1 MIFIAVFLLTVF
13 LYSLVSSRLERTV
26 VTAPIIFT
34 LAGMLLYSL
43 PSVSISDLVLERHGF
58 LLVAEIGL
66 VMTLFTDAA
75 HINFKHLTNN
85 RSLPIR
91 LLTSGM
97 LLTILLGTLVA
108 LMIFSGIGVWQAGI
122 LAAILAPTDA
132 GLGAVI
138 VNSSQVPL
146 RIREALN
153 IEAGL
158 NDGLSVP
165 FLMCFIALALE
176 SSETA
181 PAILSRFLLEQIGY
195 GSLIGSSIG
204 LIGGWLLAIACRK
217 KWMAVSLQ
225 QLGLVA
231 LPLMCVIASE
241 VCDASMFIAAY
252 VAGFAVQICFAEAG
266 KHSVEFTDTWGQLFD
281 FFVFFLFG
289 VLVGQ
294 ACQQFDFTHL
304 FYALLS
310 LTLVRMLPVA
320 MALAGSGLSRS
331 TVLFMGWFGPR
342 GLASIV
348 LGLVYLEQQANIP
361 GEATVK
367 LAIMMTVLLSIFA
380 HGFSAL
386 PGISVY
392 AKKIAGLNASAAEFK
407 GIDAENS
414 AR

>member
-13 LYSLVSSRLERTV
+13 LYSLVSRRLERTV

-58 LLVAEIGL
+58 LWVAEIGL

-75 HINFKHLTNN
+75 HISFKHLITN
-85 RSLPIR
+85 RSLPFR
-91 LLTSGM
+91 LLTTGM
-97 LLTILLGTLVA
+97 LLTILLGAIAAV
-108 LMIFSGIGVWQAGI
+108 MVFPGINVWQAGI

-138 VNSSQVPL
+138 VNSPKVPL

-165 FLMCFIALALE
+165 FLMCFIALVLE
-176 SSETA
+176 SSEAA
-181 PAILSRFLLEQIGY
+181 PALLSRFMLEQIGY
-195 GSLIGSSIG
+195 GSLIGFSIG
-204 LIGGWLLAIACRK
+204 AVGGWLLELACRK
-217 KWMAVSLQ
+217 KWMAAPLQ

-231 LPLMCVIASE
+231 LPLMCVLASE
-241 VCDASMFIAAY
+241 ASGASMFIAAY
-252 VAGFAVQICFAEAG
+252 IGGFAVQICFTDAG
-266 KHSVEFTDTWGQLFD
+266 KHSVEFTETWGQLFD

-289 VLVGQ
+289 VLVAQ
-294 ACQQFDFTHL
+294 ASTQFDFTHL
-304 FYALLS
+304 IYALLS

-348 LGLVYLEQQANIP
+348 LGLVYLEQELNIP

-386 PGISVY
+386 PGINIY
-392 AKKIAGLNASAAEFK
+392 LKRIAGLHPSAAEFK
-407 GIDAENS
+407 GIDADDS
-414 AR
+414 AG

>member
-1 MIFIAVFLLTVF
+1 MILIAAFLLTVF
-13 LYSLVSSRLERTV
+13 LYSLLSKRLERTV
-26 VTAPIIFT
+26 VTAPIMFT
-34 LAGMLLYSL
+34 LAGMLIYSL
-43 PSVSISDLVLERHGF
+43 PSVLSEMELDRHGF
-58 LLVAEIGL
+58 LQIAEIGL

-75 HINFKHLTNN
+75 HISFKHLSRN

-97 LLTILLGTLVA
+97 LLTILLGTLGA
-108 LMIFSGIGVWQAGI
+108 LLVLPDISLWQAGI

-138 VNSSQVPL
+138 VNSPRVPL

-176 SSETA
+176 TSEGA
-181 PAILSRFLLEQIGY
+181 PSLLSRFLLEQLGY
-195 GSLIGSSIG
+195 GSLLGGSIG
-204 LIGGWLLAIACRK
+204 IVGGWLLALACRK
-217 KWMAVSLQ
+217 EWMATSLQ

-241 VCDASMFIAAY
+241 ASGASMFIAAY
-252 VAGFAVQICFAEAG
+252 VAGFAVQISFADAG
-266 KHSVEFTDTWGQLFD
+266 KHSVEFTETWGQLFD

-294 ACQQFDFTHL
+294 AWSGFDVTHL
-304 FYALLS
+304 VYAVLS
-310 LTLVRMLPVA
+310 LTLVRILPVA
-320 MALAGSGLSRS
+320 IALAGSGLSRS

-348 LGLVYLEQQANIP
+348 LGLVYLEQELHIP
-361 GEATVK
+361 GDDTLK
-367 LAIMMTVLLSIFA
+367 LTIMMTVLLSIFA
-380 HGFSAL
+380 HGFTAL
-386 PGISVY
+386 AGISFY
-392 AKKIAGLNASAAEFK
+392 AKNIVRLDSSAPEFK
-407 GIDAENS
+407 DNDAET
-414 AR
+414 